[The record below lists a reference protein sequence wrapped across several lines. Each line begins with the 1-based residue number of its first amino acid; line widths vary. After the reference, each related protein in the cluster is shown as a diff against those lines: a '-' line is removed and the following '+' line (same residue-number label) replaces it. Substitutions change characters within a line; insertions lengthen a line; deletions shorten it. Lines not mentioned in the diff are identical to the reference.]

1 MKLRKKYAMQTF
13 TKGGIHPL
21 EHKLSNSQPIELFR
35 VPDYAHISLSQH
47 IGVAATP
54 IVKIGDSVKVGTC
67 IGESAGFISA
77 RVHSSVSGIVEK
89 IEQIVDTSGLY
100 RTAVCIKVSGD
111 EWESNI
117 DRSPEIIHTIEYTP
131 QYILEKITQAGVV
144 GMGGAT
150 FPLHVKLS
158 PPDTAKP
165 EVLII
170 NAVECEPFLTSDHSL
185 MLAKAEE
192 ICIGISLAKKVLGVD
207 LALVG
212 IENNKPDAISLLQQI
227 AKNYT
232 GIGIVPL
239 QIKYPQGGEKQLIE
253 AVLQKE
259 VPSGQLPI
267 AVGAVVVNVATV
279 YAVYEA
285 VQKNKPL
292 IDRVVTVTGLEI
304 QKPSNFLVRIGTSIQ
319 ELFDA
324 AGGIPESTEKIISGG
339 PMMGK
344 ALIHANMP
352 VAKGTSGLIAVPYS
366 LAHRNEPSNCIR
378 CARCVQVCPMG
389 LQPYVLQLYSQKNM
403 YEQLESSYVLDCMEC
418 GSCSYICPSSR
429 PLLDYIRLGKNK
441 VSQIIRKRK
450 QK

>member
-21 EHKLSNSQPIELFR
+21 EHKLSSKQPIEMLPIPEF
-35 VPDYAHISLSQH
+35 VQISLSQH

-54 IVKIGDSVKVGTC
+54 IVKVGDSVKVGTC

-77 RVHSSVSGIVEK
+77 RVHSSVSGTVEK
-89 IEQIVDTSGLY
+89 IESIIDTSGLY
-100 RTAVCIKVSGD
+100 RNAIYIQVHGD

-117 DRSPEIIHTIEYTP
+117 DRTSDIVSKIDYTS
-131 QYILEKITQAGVV
+131 QYILDKISQAGIV

-158 PPDTAKP
+158 LPDTTKP

-170 NAVECEPFLTSDHSL
+170 NAVECEPFLTADHSL
-185 MLAKAEE
+185 MIEKAEE
-192 ICIGISLAKKVLGVD
+192 ICIGISLIKKVLGVD
-207 LALVG
+207 SALVG
-212 IENNKPDAISLLQQI
+212 IENNKPDAIALMQDI
-227 AKNYT
+227 AHKYN

-253 AVLQKE
+253 ALLHKE

-267 AVGAVVVNVATV
+267 VVGAVVVNVATAF
-279 YAVYEA
+279 AVYEA

-292 IDRVVTVTGLEI
+292 IDRVVTVTGIEI
-304 QKPSNFLVRIGTSIQ
+304 PKPSNFLVRIGTSIHT
-319 ELFDA
+319 LFEA
-324 AGGIPESTEKIISGG
+324 VGGIPQNTEKIISGG

-344 ALIHANMP
+344 ALIHAHMP
-352 VAKGTSGLIAVPYS
+352 VSKGTSGVIAVPYN
-366 LAHRNEPSNCIR
+366 LAHRDEPFNCIR

-389 LQPYVLQLYSQKNM
+389 LQPYLLQLYSEQRM
-403 YEQLESSYVLDCMEC
+403 YDQLETNFVLDCIEC